1 LAGAGLASLA
11 GSVSGKASA
20 AEFFGLRDSGERIVI
35 LVNTSASVVRKAQK
49 RGVSIDQLHDQV
61 VGLVEGLGSGTLFGI
76 VQFSQGARAF
86 SDWVAP
92 ALKRNKALAAE
103 WAREEL
109 RGNPKIE
116 SEAQLGHEAGFH
128 LAMALRPDVIFL

>member
-1 LAGAGLASLA
+1 RDLRQRVSKPRALQRLAVERPFSSELSALPALPTDAFGIGDSDTALFDEAGAGLAGAGLASLA

-61 VGLVEGLGSGTLFGI
+61 VGLVEGLGSGTL
-76 VQFSQGARAF
+76 
-86 SDWVAP
+86 
-92 ALKRNKALAAE
+92 
-103 WAREEL
+103 
-109 RGNPKIE
+109 
-116 SEAQLGHEAGFH
+116 
-128 LAMALRPDVIFL
+128 